1 MWRCRCLGWSGRPA
15 WVAWE
20 CFSVRLS
27 VRGRDQTISVA
38 VKRIPKKT
46 MEGSSDR
53 MTPRRVLEVFMNR
66 WLAWFAWCLA
76 NRGLIYRLPLPE
88 QDQNLGFLP
97 CPLVGWDLKEG
108 ADGIRLSAGQ
118 NRVFE
123 LSSRRSDLA
132 GGFGAFVLS
141 EATGILLL
149 RCRDAQ
155 GLGRMTAR
163 QCGPKPLC
171 STQHPSAVPPL
182 ERSPPRLGPSPVPL

>member
-1 MWRCRCLGWSGRPA
+1 MKSLSVVFLSGVEVLLSWLVRAPCLGGCR
-15 WVAWE
+15 WE

-27 VRGRDQTISVA
+27 VRERDQTISVA

-53 MTPRRVLEVFMNR
+53 MTPRRVLEVFMSR

-76 NRGLIYRLPLPE
+76 NRGLIYRLSLPE

-123 LSSRRSDLA
+123 
-132 GGFGAFVLS
+132 
-141 EATGILLL
+141 
-149 RCRDAQ
+149 
-155 GLGRMTAR
+155 
-163 QCGPKPLC
+163 
-171 STQHPSAVPPL
+171 
-182 ERSPPRLGPSPVPL
+182 

>member
-1 MWRCRCLGWSGRPA
+1 MKSLSVVFLSGVEVLLSWLVRAPCLDGCRC
-15 WVAWE
+15 E

-27 VRGRDQTISVA
+27 VRERDQTISVA

-53 MTPRRVLEVFMNR
+53 MTPRRVLEVFMSR

-88 QDQNLGFLP
+88 PDQNLGFLP
-97 CPLVGWDLKEG
+97 CPLGWWDLKEG

-123 LSSRRSDLA
+123 
-132 GGFGAFVLS
+132 
-141 EATGILLL
+141 
-149 RCRDAQ
+149 
-155 GLGRMTAR
+155 
-163 QCGPKPLC
+163 
-171 STQHPSAVPPL
+171 
-182 ERSPPRLGPSPVPL
+182 